1 MRWFFIIFFSFCTF
15 FSSAQK
21 SGGQLKIEPQVV
33 DFEVIKEEDGVV
45 KAKFRITNISKKP
58 YIMNYSYS
66 GCGCVASKISKE
78 PLMPGA
84 SRDIIVEFN
93 PARRPGVFN
102 KEMTLISDNKQHVDA
117 LKIRGE
123 VIPKPKSIAELYPIK
138 ATGGLQL
145 SSDCFPFGIISQN
158 EKHTGV
164 INMFNN
170 SDKVLNIRTVSV
182 GDALGHVEISS
193 TELKPKREG
202 QLQFTYDLLGN
213 KRYGEL
219 SNNIEIFIDGKRWE
233 RQIAVKALAIFNFFE
248 MTNSERKVAPRAII
262 SPLEYSVGTVS
273 VPILN
278 NGGSDLRVLSIIKS
292 NKEVSCKLSS
302 EVIAQ
307 GETGNITISSSRECE
322 VTLLFNSPDT
332 PIVVIKLKTK

>member
-1 MRWFFIIFFSFCTF
+1 MRWFFIIFFSFCTL

-33 DFEVIKEEDGVV
+33 DFGVIREEDGVV

-66 GCGCVASKISKE
+66 GCGCVSSKVSKE

-84 SRDIIVEFN
+84 SRDITVTFD

-102 KEMTLISDNKQHVDA
+102 KEMTLISDNKKYVDA

-123 VIPKPKSIAELYPIK
+123 VIPKPKSIAEMYPIK
-138 ATGGLQL
+138 AIDGLQL
-145 SSDCFPFGIISQN
+145 SSDVFPFGIISQN

-170 SDKVLNIRTVSV
+170 SDKVVNIRVVSV
-182 GDALGHVEISS
+182 GDALGHAEVSS
-193 TELKPKREG
+193 SELKPKREG
-202 QLQFTYDLLGN
+202 QLQFIYDLKGN

-219 SNNIEIFIDGKRWE
+219 SNSIEIFINGKRWE

-248 MTNSERKVAPRAII
+248 MTNDERKMAPRAIV
-262 SPLEYSVGTVS
+262 SPLEYNVGTVT
-273 VPILN
+273 VPIHN
-278 NGGSDLRVLSIIKS
+278 NGKSDLRVLSVIKS
-292 NKEVSCKLSS
+292 SEDVSCRLST

-307 GETGNITISSSRECE
+307 GQTGSITITASRECE